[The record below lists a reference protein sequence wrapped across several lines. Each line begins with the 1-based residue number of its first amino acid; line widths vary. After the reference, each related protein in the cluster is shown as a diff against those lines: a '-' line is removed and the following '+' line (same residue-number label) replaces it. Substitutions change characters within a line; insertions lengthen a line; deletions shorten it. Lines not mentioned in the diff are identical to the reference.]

1 MSIATCALNSFV
13 RILTIIFQVIEK
25 ASFAGGLSMRID
37 SRYLVFGQTAWF
49 AKVFRNHLA
58 REVNKYP
65 IDGFPFCELTTAR
78 SSIG

>member
-1 MSIATCALNSFV
+1 
-13 RILTIIFQVIEK
+13 
-25 ASFAGGLSMRID
+25 MRID

-58 REVNKYP
+58 REVNKNP
-65 IDGFPFCELTTAR
+65 IDGFPFCELTAAR